1 MICSQV
7 FTCLGDGIR
16 QEISAL
22 GCYLASGA
30 VTGMPSAAH
39 KFQAMVQP
47 PAGLALAV
55 YGDLLS
61 CVRGR
66 DRCQGRGGHGWC
78 LVACPPDDAPRRVAL
93 LTPTLDAPGLGDQTN
108 LIWSLVVVAGT
119 ERGLWLRGPPQ
130 ETTISATV

>member
-1 MICSQV
+1 
-7 FTCLGDGIR
+7 
-16 QEISAL
+16 
-22 GCYLASGA
+22 
-30 VTGMPSAAH
+30 
-39 KFQAMVQP
+39 MVQP

-108 LIWSLVVVAGT
+108 QSHMVLGGGSWN
-119 ERGLWLRGPPQ
+119 
-130 ETTISATV
+130 

>member
-1 MICSQV
+1 M

-66 DRCQGRGGHGWC
+66 DRCQGRGGVCLSGHGWC
-78 LVACPPDDAPRRVAL
+78 GLALPRMHLAELRSSL
-93 LTPTLDAPGLGDQTN
+93 LP
-108 LIWSLVVVAGT
+108 WM
-119 ERGLWLRGPPQ
+119 LRGWGTRP
-130 ETTISATV
+130 ISYGPWWW